1 MGKGKKKRGMEKVFS
16 SSLLRFM
23 FQYPT
28 ASTLRNVLNSFVGVR
43 YYVIVTPDDLQSSLF
58 TFDRPGSA

>member
-1 MGKGKKKRGMEKVFS
+1 
-16 SSLLRFM
+16 M

-58 TFDRPGSA
+58 KFDPPGLVLMH